1 MLAKKNFLK
10 TILLLGDVVL
20 MYSAL
25 ILTLALR
32 YWDFTFL
39 PGPWTRIFLI
49 QFSVIYLF
57 WLLILFVFD
66 FYEISYVRKVFDFFR
81 NLALF
86 ALFATGFGIAYFYL
100 QPQLAIAPKTIL
112 FLHIL
117 IFSLLFCGWRYL
129 FSHILKLKNLKEK
142 IIIVG
147 EKKEIKEI
155 LPKIPEKGYEIVG
168 FFNTQTGQN
177 NSFLDTARHGII
189 SEVSKLKQI
198 IKKERVDLVVFTS
211 EFYRDKKLIQQFFSK
226 LPFNLNYI
234 NFIDFY
240 ETLTQKALIDTIDE
254 IWFLE
259 NIFKKQD
266 KINEILKRS
275 FDIVF
280 SLLGILIIMIL
291 FPFIASIIKLSSSGP
306 IFYIQKRVGKDG
318 KIFTLYKFRT
328 MIVGAEKNGPQWT
341 VENDSQIIRFGK
353 FLRATHLD
361 ELPQFYNILKGDI
374 SFVGPRPER
383 PEFVSLLKKQIP
395 YYEIRHSIKPGL
407 TGWAQIKYRYGASVE
422 ESKEKLKYELYYIK
436 NQSFIFDVAIL
447 LKTIQLIFKN

>member
-1 MLAKKNFLK
+1 FNNFLK
-10 TILLLGDVVL
+10 IILLLGDVVL

-25 ILTLALR
+25 LLTLALR

-49 QFSVIYLF
+49 QFSIIYLF
-57 WLLILFVFD
+57 WLLILFAFD

-117 IFSLLFCGWRYL
+117 IFGLLFCGWRYF
-129 FSHILKLKNLKEK
+129 FSYILKLKNLKEK

-147 EKKEIKEI
+147 EQKEIKEI

-177 NSFLDTARHGII
+177 NSFLDTAKYGII
-189 SEVSKLKQI
+189 SEISELKQI
-198 IKKERVDLVVFTS
+198 IEKEKVDLIVFTS
-211 EFYRDKKLIQQFFSK
+211 EFYKNKKLIQQFFSK

-240 ETLTQKALIDTIDE
+240 EILTQKALIDTIDE
-254 IWFLE
+254 VWFLE

-266 KINEILKRS
+266 KINEILKRGFDVIFS
-275 FDIVF
+275 F
-280 SLLGILIIMIL
+280 LGVLITMIL
-291 FPFIASIIKLSSSGP
+291 FPFIALIIKFGSSGP
-306 IFYIQKRVGKDG
+306 VFYAQKRVGKDG

-328 MIVGAEKNGPQWT
+328 MVVGAEKNGPRWT
-341 VENDSQIIRFGK
+341 VENDPRIIRFGK

-361 ELPQFYNILKGDI
+361 ELPQFYNIFKGDI
-374 SFVGPRPER
+374 SFVGPRPESLDI
-383 PEFVSLLKKQIP
+383 VSHVKKQIP
-395 YYEIRHSIKPGL
+395 YYEIRHFVKPGL
-407 TGWAQIKYRYGASVE
+407 TGWAQIKFPASASVKE
-422 ESKEKLKYELYYIK
+422 LKEKLKYELYYIK

-447 LKTIQLIFKN
+447 LKTIQFIFRK